1 MLCKRCLLLFR
12 AKTNMCGRAVLSSTA
27 VRAGVP
33 FLFRVAC
40 LAACAAMEPLVGK
53 ACEFVCARSNC
64 PASTLLLVMELA
76 SASDPCLGIA
86 SSKASMWGSRH
97 LAFPPPPSKSRDAQN
112 SPKVTRCMLT
122 SYSQLLSFEAC
133 FCGWFCFSFFLKTFS
148 DAARYFPC

>member
-97 LAFPPPPSKSRDAQN
+97 LAFPPPPRGKAEMHKTVPRSLGVCSH
-112 SPKVTRCMLT
+112 LI
-122 SYSQLLSFEAC
+122 LSC
-133 FCGWFCFSFFLKTFS
+133 FRLRLVFVVGFFFSFFFTFS